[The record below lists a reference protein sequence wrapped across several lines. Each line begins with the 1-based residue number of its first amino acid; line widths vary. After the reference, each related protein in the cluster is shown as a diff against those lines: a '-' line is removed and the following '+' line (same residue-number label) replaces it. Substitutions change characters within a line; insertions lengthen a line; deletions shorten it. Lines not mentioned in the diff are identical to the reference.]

1 MNRKGKIIV
10 TTILIGWI
18 SISLLL
24 LTASRLYAQVEPF
37 SVSSPPTPVGSG
49 ARAMGIGGA
58 FVAVADDAT
67 AASWNP
73 AGLIQLQT
81 PEVSA
86 VYSVERRVERRYSI
100 FFPDIDGEEKTNI
113 SDLNYLSMAYP
124 FNLARRNMVL
134 SLNYQRLF
142 DFRRDLR
149 VNWSDGS
156 ADEFHSRGTLYTLSP
171 ALAIQAREDL
181 FLGATINIWSDDW
194 TGRSDWKN
202 TYQHLDPNW
211 TQGVVEEYKNFR
223 GVNANFG
230 LLYRVNPKLTLGLV
244 FKTPFRG
251 KFDYSYRNSADPNI
265 NAGVAYGKIESIDL
279 PPTYAL
285 GISYRMSDA
294 WTLSFDVTRK
304 DWDEL
309 VWRNGRGESFGLF
322 TAFDPNGV
330 PVVSPRI
337 DPTYALRFGM
347 EYLKILEKT
356 VIPIRGGIFYDPI
369 PSIGSPHNEYGFSF
383 GSGLSLG
390 NLIVDFAYQYRV
402 RYDVPGTERGLGY
415 GAFEDKRQH
424 ILLFSTIYHF

>member
-1 MNRKGKIIV
+1 MNRKGIIFL
-10 TTILIGWI
+10 TIILIGWI

-24 LTASRLYAQVEPF
+24 VTASRLYAQVEPF

-49 ARAMGIGGA
+49 ARAMGIAGA

-86 VYSVERRVERRYSI
+86 VYSLEKRVTRRYSV
-100 FFPDIDGEEKTNI
+100 FPGIDGEEKASI

-142 DFRRDLR
+142 DFHKDFRFDF
-149 VNWSDGS
+149 SYGTE
-156 ADEFHSRGTLYTLSP
+156 EFHSKGTLYTLSP

-181 FLGATINIWSDDW
+181 FLGVTFNVWSDEW

-202 TYQHLDPNW
+202 TYQFSDPNH
-211 TQGVVEEYKNFR
+211 TQTVVEEFKRFR
-223 GVNANFG
+223 GINANLG

-244 FKTPFRG
+244 FKAPFRG
-251 KFDYSYRNSADPNI
+251 KFDYSYRNSADPNVT
-265 NAGVAYGKIESIDL
+265 AGLAYGNIEAIDL

-294 WTLSFDVTRK
+294 LTISFDVTRK

-309 VWRNGRGESFGLF
+309 LWRNDRGETFGLF
-322 TAFDPNGV
+322 TDFPVDPND

-337 DPTYALRFGM
+337 DPTYALRFGV

-356 VIPIRGGIFYDPI
+356 VVPIRGGVFYDPI
-369 PSIGSPHNEYGFSF
+369 PSVGSPHSEYGVSF

-390 NLIVDFAYQYRV
+390 NLIVDFAYQYRA
-402 RYDVPGTERGLGY
+402 RFDVPGREIGY
-415 GAFEDKRQH
+415 KGYIFEDEKQH